1 MATNRRSS
9 PAPSQIGPTARQ
21 FALAVFAIALALL
34 GVGCAPRATPKTPT
48 PTQTVAPATATTTP
62 APIGAVP
69 SATPAPTAQPT
80 ATPTPMPTATPTAPP
95 SATPLPTLAPPA
107 ASPTATFAPAPHIR
121 ALVVSSGEDRA
132 LYAIIG
138 EAAHRS
144 LDRGATWTPLDT
156 TGIAPGSRLFTL
168 ALDYRNPSV
177 LYAATTNGIYRRTGD
192 AAWEFVHPLNAQALA
207 VDFVDSNTLWAG
219 VSWTTEY
226 KAVVLKST
234 DAGRT
239 WGKADFGI
247 QAYMGYGVTSIVIDP
262 VNPDILYAN
271 LRYGGRFGWPEGWLY
286 RGGRGGAW
294 EPIRLG
300 PESQGQEFS
309 EDACLAHG
317 LAFDPTLRRLYVGC
331 DAYYY
336 NHSSLYMLQSDNAH
350 EPNARDILWRKTLA
364 QGTLTP
370 PFALGF
376 VTPLAVDGRPPK
388 ALYAVVSGTSAVS
401 DRPYRFLV
409 SQDDGATWLELPIPG
424 F

>member
-1 MATNRRSS
+1 M
-9 PAPSQIGPTARQ
+9 
-21 FALAVFAIALALL
+21 
-34 GVGCAPRATPKTPT
+34 
-48 PTQTVAPATATTTP
+48 
-62 APIGAVP
+62 
-69 SATPAPTAQPT
+69 SAD
-80 ATPTPMPTATPTAPP
+80 
-95 SATPLPTLAPPA
+95 
-107 ASPTATFAPAPHIR
+107 
-121 ALVVSSGEDRA
+121 G
-132 LYAIIG
+132 
-138 EAAHRS
+138 
-144 LDRGATWTPLDT
+144 GATWAPLDT
-156 TGIAPGSRLFTL
+156 RGIAPGSRLFTL

-177 LYAATTNGIYRRTGD
+177 LYAATGSGIYRRVDGAT
-192 AAWEFVHPLNAQALA
+192 WEFVHPLNAQALA

-286 RGGRGGAW
+286 RGGRGGTW
-294 EPIRLG
+294 EPIHLG
-300 PESQGQEFS
+300 PESQGQGFS

-336 NHSSLYMLQSDNAH
+336 NQSSLYMLQSDNAH
-350 EPNARDILWRKTLA
+350 EPNARNILWRKTLA

-376 VTPLAVDGRPPK
+376 VTPLAVDARPPK
-388 ALYAVVSGTSAVS
+388 ALYAVVSGTSAAS

-409 SQDDGATWLELPIPG
+409 SHDGGATWLELPIPESWTQG
-424 F
+424 GAPSERP